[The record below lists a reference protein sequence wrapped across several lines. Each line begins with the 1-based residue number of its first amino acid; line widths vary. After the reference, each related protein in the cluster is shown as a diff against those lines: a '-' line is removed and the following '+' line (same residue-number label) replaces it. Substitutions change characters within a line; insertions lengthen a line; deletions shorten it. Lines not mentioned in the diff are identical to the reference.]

1 MAGQTDRD
9 FEVAWKALA
18 TVEDD
23 GEWSLIAIRQPRQF
37 STYAAR
43 YRLDNLEALVL
54 GFPASTPIP
63 TALTPEGGGFTVRVA
78 EIGIEQPQPAI
89 ALVRTAAG
97 PLDIF
102 GTMVADLLNVID
114 AGGGVSPSVL
124 ASRLVARIMAW
135 QSFMAPPTGGP
146 LSVEAQTGLFG
157 ELLFLRELLVTGVPV
172 PSAIAAW
179 EGPLH
184 GAQDFR
190 LGPGAVEVKSSLA
203 SEGFVAKIQS
213 LEQLDDSDRAPVFLL
228 ALRLQEDD
236 ASPSLP
242 ELVRS
247 VRSELSKQ
255 GSTHA
260 FDVRLSAAGYHADHE
275 PIYAR
280 RLRPGQRRIFKV
292 GTDFPR
298 LFSGNIASRIRRA
311 NYDIEIDDM
320 GEAIVNDE
328 TMFSG
333 LGLR

>member
-1 MAGQTDRD
+1 MAGQIDRD

-18 TVEDD
+18 TVEGD
-23 GEWSLIAIRQPRQF
+23 GEWSLIAIRQPRHF
-37 STYAAR
+37 STHAAR
-43 YRLDNLEALVL
+43 YRPDNLEALVL

-78 EIGIEQPQPAI
+78 EIDIEQPRPAI

-102 GTMVADLLNVID
+102 GTMVADLLDVID
-114 AGGGVSPSVL
+114 AGENVSPSVL
-124 ASRLVARIMAW
+124 ANRLVGRIVAW

-157 ELLFLRELLVTGVPV
+157 ELLFLRELLVTGVPA
-172 PSAIAAW
+172 PSAVTAW

-190 LGPGAVEVKSSLA
+190 LGSGAVEVKSSVA

-228 ALRLQEDD
+228 ALRLKEDD
-236 ASPSLP
+236 ASLSLP

-247 VRSELSKQ
+247 VRGELSIQ

-260 FDVRLSAAGYHADHE
+260 FDVRLSATGYHADHE

-280 RLRPGQRRIFKV
+280 RLRPAQRRIFRV
-292 GTDFPR
+292 GPGFPR

-311 NYDIEIDDM
+311 SYDIEIDEMIDAVVDD
-320 GEAIVNDE
+320 EA
-328 TMFSG
+328 MFSE
-333 LGLR
+333 LGLK